1 MAPSILSLLHLG
13 ADHKLFLS
21 IRPSPVVPLGGR
33 VTLSCHSQFPLGTF
47 KLFKH
52 NSSRDSEMQTGS
64 FRHNLTLEP
73 VSREHAGTCSCS
85 GPGSRTAVSAQS
97 DPRDIVVTGVAT
109 GPSLSAH
116 PGPRVHKGGNVT
128 LRCSSERAWDQFTL
142 HKDGAMEYGRQP
154 GQRLPAEQ
162 SQAHFPMG
170 PVDSAHA
177 GTYRCYG
184 SLRRSPHEWSAPSDP
199 LDLVVS
205 GLYKKPSLSAHPGPV
220 VTAGENVT
228 LTCSSNHS
236 FDKYHLSRDG
246 DARAHQFPVVQRDR
260 DVFRAD
266 FSLGP
271 APSGHSGTYR
281 CYGSFRGSASQ
292 WSAPSDPVHL
302 SVPGTAESTGL
313 SPPNSSAEP
322 GDKRG
327 SQPEA
332 RLPPGSSSK
341 KNLLRLSVALL
352 CMVIVLGAL
361 TEHWCSIRN
370 RTSGDGSTADAALV
384 GTEPREDHVTDGEG
398 PAAEEAQEVTYA
410 QLKHPAALQTGPSPT
425 AWHSKHLSAEPGTYT
440 ALAVHQTS
448 ARSRSGPD
456 SEYAEPY

>member
-1 MAPSILSLLHLG
+1 MAPSILSLLHLGLCLGQMMRTRGG

-327 SQPEA
+327 SQPGLCALARGEA
-332 RLPPGSSSK
+332 ACDGGLAPALRLPPA
-341 KNLLRLSVALL
+341 LSVPRL
-352 CMVIVLGAL
+352 
-361 TEHWCSIRN
+361 HCSGTGTRRKHVSLQGPPAR
-370 RTSGDGSTADAALV
+370 RTSSGSQWPSCAWSLSLV
-384 GTEPREDHVTDGEG
+384 PLPNTGAPSEIMP
-398 PAAEEAQEVTYA
+398 PLWAQ
-410 QLKHPAALQTGPSPT
+410 SPGKT
-425 AWHSKHLSAEPGTYT
+425 M
-440 ALAVHQTS
+440 
-448 ARSRSGPD
+448 
-456 SEYAEPY
+456 